1 MPSDTSNS
9 NSNNMSIEE
18 LLEKFFRGSFR
29 QQRRFIAE
37 VESRANELI
46 QLGPK
51 LLERFD
57 KESDDWTFGWILQV
71 LNKHEK
77 QFFSQLFDGEPYN
90 FFLTPSSKGI
100 DFSLLQKC
108 LIEQSFEEADRM
120 TSEILRT
127 IAGPNALD
135 RGYVYFSEAQ
145 AIEGVDL
152 ITLDRLWSAYSQ
164 GKFGFSIQGRLLDSL
179 GGRYEKLWPRIGWK
193 VDGVWTRYP
202 NSFTWSIDAPEG
214 HMPLVN
220 QLRGVRLM
228 DAYLEHPSLQSRRKQ
243 KR

>member
-9 NSNNMSIEE
+9 TNFSIEE
-18 LLEKFFRGSFR
+18 LLGKFSSGSSR
-29 QQRRFIAE
+29 QRRRFLHE
-37 VESRANELI
+37 VESRSNELS
-46 QLGPK
+46 QLGAS
-51 LLERFD
+51 LLEGFD
-57 KESDDWTFGWILQV
+57 RESDDWTIGWILQV
-71 LNKHEK
+71 LNRHEK
-77 QFFSQLFDGEPYN
+77 QLLLKLLDGESLQ

-100 DFSLLQKC
+100 DFVPLQKSLL
-108 LIEQSFEEADRM
+108 EERFEEADRM

-127 IAGPNALD
+127 IAGPSALK
-135 RGYVYFSEAQ
+135 RGYVYFSEAE

-152 ITLDRLWSAYSQ
+152 ITLDRLWNAYSH

-228 DAYLEHPSLQSRRKQ
+228 DAYLEHPSLKSRRKQ
-243 KR
+243 KI